1 MGSSQLSQVLIVLL
15 FLCVLPCLTK
25 SAIPSHQQ
33 PLPVTGQMETYLQDH
48 QAVDMVV
55 VALQP
60 PSPTTAKSVD
70 MWWWTLFIYGSL

>member
-33 PLPVTGQMETYLQDH
+33 PLPVTG
-48 QAVDMVV
+48 
-55 VALQP
+55 
-60 PSPTTAKSVD
+60 PSSSGHGGGRTPAP
-70 MWWWTLFIYGSL
+70 